1 MVFLL
6 PATLPQNL
14 RAACRSGYII
24 NRLGLVNS
32 TSKCGTQLFA
42 DAEVARLARISI
54 CNM

>member
-6 PATLPQNL
+6 PAALPQNL
-14 RAACRSGYII
+14 RAARRGGYII
-24 NRLGLVNS
+24 YRLGLVNS
-32 TSKCGTQLFA
+32 TLKCSTQLFA